1 MIVFSF
7 DDWEETSRGAKT
19 WCRAAVAPSHRFR
32 LMRALGKGST
42 FSLTIETDPL
52 ADMAMLER
60 PEQTVAKMGY

>member
-1 MIVFSF
+1 
-7 DDWEETSRGAKT
+7 
-19 WCRAAVAPSHRFR
+19 
-32 LMRALGKGST
+32 MRALGKGST